1 MNQAILNNI
10 DYILPHIKSHFVTD
24 QEFLDELF
32 KLIDNDID
40 INFDS
45 ESFYF
50 LSYKQLKT
58 SKLYF
63 PINRDDTPLDILE
76 GLMEIIENNHMREN
90 IKNKKYL
97 IHFRNYK
104 YRMNFEDSDNTIR
117 KKLFLHASLQLD
129 NPSYIFTYFVRKLN
143 EYENKDTTEHV
154 ELLTSIF
161 RIKEILRT
169 LFKHTKTLN
178 RVAV

>member
-1 MNQAILNNI
+1 MKAN
-10 DYILPHIKSHFVTD
+10 FVTD

-50 LSYKQLKT
+50 LSYKYLKT

-63 PINRDDTPLDILE
+63 PINREDTPLDILE
-76 GLMEIIENNHMREN
+76 GLLEIVENNHMREN
-90 IKNKKYL
+90 IKNKKFL

-104 YRMNFEDSDNTIR
+104 YRMNFEDGDNSIR
-117 KKLFLHASLQLD
+117 KALFLHASLQMD
-129 NPSYIFTYFVRKLN
+129 NPPYIFTYLIRKLN
-143 EYENKDTTEHV
+143 EYENKDTNENV
-154 ELLTSIF
+154 GLLTSIF
-161 RIKEILRT
+161 RIKAILRT
-169 LFKHTKTLN
+169 LFKHTKSLDHKI
-178 RVAV
+178 V